1 MRAILGIKWP
11 LVEQP
16 QIGLV
21 DQSSALQGVPGALAP
36 EMPPRDV
43 AQLFVDQ
50 RNQRFKAPLVARFPA
65 YQQFANWVGMLLIH
79 SQLPRQTQ

>member
-1 MRAILGIKWP
+1 MCAIFGVKRP

-21 DQSSALQGVPGALAP
+21 DQSSALQGVSRALAP

-50 RNQRFKAPLVARFPA
+50 RNQRFKGLWIARFPA
-65 YQQFANWVGMLLIH
+65 YQQFANWVGK
-79 SQLPRQTQ
+79 